1 MRENLENIKSEG
13 GWGLMGE
20 ELTKLKLFKQISRR
34 VRSGYV
40 GGRWIQVIRKWEKSL
55 PGGVDRGGKRS
66 TGCLK
71 ENKW

>member
-1 MRENLENIKSEG
+1 MSWVELGIGIQRIYGNRRNVLDRSSLKAWRGWMRENLENIKSEG

-40 GGRWIQVIRKWEKSL
+40 GGR
-55 PGGVDRGGKRS
+55 
-66 TGCLK
+66 
-71 ENKW
+71 